1 MRRIYDPAHS
11 GHMFSR
17 LAFSKMPCDLSPH
30 LVLNQSE
37 ALGISDPELA
47 MLSLAWTVLTMQ
59 ACQEREWSGS
69 RDSEGEEEE
78 TSGFSREGASGRKV
92 K

>member
-1 MRRIYDPAHS
+1 MRRIRDPAHS
-11 GHMFSR
+11 GHMLSR
-17 LAFSKMPCDLSPH
+17 LAFSKIPRDLSPH

-37 ALGISDPELA
+37 ALGVSDPELA

-78 TSGFSREGASGRKV
+78 TSGFSREGASGK
-92 K
+92 KK